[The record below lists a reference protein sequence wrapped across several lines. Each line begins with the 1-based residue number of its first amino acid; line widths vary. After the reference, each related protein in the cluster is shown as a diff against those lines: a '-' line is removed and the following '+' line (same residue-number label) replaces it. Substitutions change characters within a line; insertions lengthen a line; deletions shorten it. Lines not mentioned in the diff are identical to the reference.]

1 MLITVPEVDEAA
13 FGPDMKVDVT
23 PGVVKT
29 NLILDEIYILQS
41 HGLHKNIAQ
50 NIKDKDA
57 LISGYWQTV
66 LPGFFTY
73 ISETKEKIKQQL
85 VSFLK
90 KGEAAEPVAEN
101 TLETFASCISEM
113 CVTETLRDSDI
124 IEIRCRH
131 HHQDLIKAVLDAYLS
146 EYHKLRNTIWFDK
159 DAPNF
164 FQKHSANYFK
174 QWQEHLDELMK
185 LKETPDIIDPVQEK
199 AKLEDQQMGYL
210 SEILS
215 LKTRVKELKNQAKI
229 FSDLTPEEAVIFTT
243 EGIEKD
249 PLLKELKMRI
259 GVAMADRSELLGN
272 FQPGASSV
280 VKLNYQIA
288 DLYAEYKKLTA
299 NFFEKETEKNRI
311 RMRAFSSAVK
321 KTEDRICELNQRLFQ
336 MDKHRY
342 QIKMLEEKLERYEK
356 QYADYET
363 KAMKI
368 TLQEELRKTVTTI
381 KVVSPPFVS
390 EKPVWPK
397 KTMLVI
403 LAIML
408 SFFFTLLFIVIM
420 QMMDDS
426 FHLPREVTRELNLP
440 VLASFPVKP
449 WQKII
454 RNPADKPGF
463 FKKLGS
469 KKKVRI

>member
-1 MLITVPEVDEAA
+1 
-13 FGPDMKVDVT
+13 
-23 PGVVKT
+23 
-29 NLILDEIYILQS
+29 
-41 HGLHKNIAQ
+41 
-50 NIKDKDA
+50 
-57 LISGYWQTV
+57 
-66 LPGFFTY
+66 
-73 ISETKEKIKQQL
+73 
-85 VSFLK
+85 
-90 KGEAAEPVAEN
+90 
-101 TLETFASCISEM
+101 
-113 CVTETLRDSDI
+113 
-124 IEIRCRH
+124 
-131 HHQDLIKAVLDAYLS
+131 
-146 EYHKLRNTIWFDK
+146 
-159 DAPNF
+159 
-164 FQKHSANYFK
+164 
-174 QWQEHLDELMK
+174 
-185 LKETPDIIDPVQEK
+185 
-199 AKLEDQQMGYL
+199 
-210 SEILS
+210 
-215 LKTRVKELKNQAKI
+215 
-229 FSDLTPEEAVIFTT
+229 
-243 EGIEKD
+243 
-249 PLLKELKMRI
+249 
-259 GVAMADRSELLGN
+259 
-272 FQPGASSV
+272 
-280 VKLNYQIA
+280 
-288 DLYAEYKKLTA
+288 
-299 NFFEKETEKNRI
+299 
-311 RMRAFSSAVK
+311 
-321 KTEDRICELNQRLFQ
+321 